1 MGRLVSLAAF
11 LACACTAEPSEM
23 ESGWG
28 SGASMTQGATSGATG
43 SGTTAA
49 ETGGGESTEG
59 GDTEVDETANETNDG
74 GDEVP
79 IDVWYPHDNVHLYV
93 YRFDF
98 PDAPLEWAQADM
110 EAALEE
116 VRTYYAEQSYGRME
130 FTYEVHPEVFRGDQ
144 PLASYD
150 DWYSFVDLYES
161 SISSTGLDPA
171 NPGDTNR
178 IMVVSPQIG
187 DFNSSGGPPLMTVFH
202 YGAGTV
208 AHELGHTL
216 GFLHS
221 KAVEAGDAIIG
232 SGDYANESL
241 DYGNVYCMMGMGAHD
256 LEEYNLQYKGAL
268 GWLEPSEVPFV
279 TESGTYRIHTFDQG
293 EIGGDAI
300 GLRIAAGSGEYTY
313 WVEYRTRSDVSGQ
326 GVLLNLQGYFAESKS
341 DTRYT
346 EASYLL
352 DMTPNSKSTDTW
364 WAEDQTDSELLVG
377 QTYTDHWGAFSITPI
392 ATGGTP
398 GDASAWIDVE
408 IEML

>member
-1 MGRLVSLAAF
+1 
-11 LACACTAEPSEM
+11 M
-23 ESGWG
+23 ETGWG
-28 SGASMTQGATSGATG
+28 SGATMTQGGTVGGTG
-43 SGTTAA
+43 NNETGAA
-49 ETGGGESTEG
+49 ETGPAGSTGGAETGQAETGQGSG
-59 GDTEVDETANETNDG
+59 GSADD
-74 GDEVP
+74 VP
-79 IDVWYPHDNVHLYV
+79 IDVWYPHDSVHLKV

-98 PDAPLEWAQADM
+98 PDAALEWSQPDM

-116 VRTYYAEQSYGRME
+116 VRQYYAEQSYGRME

-144 PLASYD
+144 ALANYD
-150 DWYSFVDLYES
+150 DWYTFVDLYES
-161 SISSTGLDPA
+161 SISSTGVDPA
-171 NPGDTNR
+171 NPGETTR

-187 DFNSSGGPPLMTVFH
+187 NFNSSGGPPLMTVFH

-232 SGDYANESL
+232 SGDYETESL
-241 DYGNVYCMMGMGAHD
+241 DYGNVYCMMGMGAHN

-268 GWLEPSEVPFV
+268 GWLEPSEVPVV
-279 TESGTYRIHTFDQG
+279 TQSGTYRIHTFDQG
-293 EIGGDAI
+293 SIGGDAI
-300 GLRIAAGSGEYTY
+300 GLRIPAGSGGYTY

-352 DMTPNSKSTDTW
+352 DMTPGSKSTDTW

-377 QTYTDHWGAFSITPI
+377 QSYTDHWGAFTITPV